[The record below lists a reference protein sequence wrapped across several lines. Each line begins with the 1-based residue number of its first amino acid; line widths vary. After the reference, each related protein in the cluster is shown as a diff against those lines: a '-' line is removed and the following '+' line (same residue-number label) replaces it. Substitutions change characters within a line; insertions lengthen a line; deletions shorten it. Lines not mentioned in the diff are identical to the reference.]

1 LESKKVPRKTKRKTR
16 RLKAINNVPDL
27 SKKTNQLQE
36 SLEQLDLK
44 GLLVLNGIIT
54 QQALKL
60 ILDSEAATAKF
71 KNPLLMPNK
80 SLI

>member
-60 ILDSEAATAKF
+60 ILDSEAAASKF